1 MSSRPA
7 CLAEAIEEF
16 LSYQQGV
23 RCLSANTLAG
33 YGNDLGKLVAFL
45 DGQRPLDSIT
55 KEDLRYC
62 MGELTMQG
70 SAASSVNRFVA
81 AVRSLFA
88 YCRRFDYIQKDPAL
102 EIHTVKQPKQLP
114 KFMTA
119 SEVQELCTAPEKNS
133 LLWEARDKALF
144 QMFYSSGCRV
154 AEMAGLTLEDFSQ
167 DFSSA
172 MVRGKGGKDRRVFFT
187 PTASTAL
194 KEYLP
199 QRQQKLLRFGND
211 GASQPVRALF
221 LNNHGGALTTRG
233 IRYILSRYS
242 GVEGTNNPVSP
253 HAFRHTFAT
262 ALLSNGADVRMVQ
275 EMLGHSS
282 ISTTQRYTHITTA
295 QLVKTYNQAHPHG
308 GTERQTPSVARDD
321 GNLGD

>member
-1 MSSRPA
+1 MSSRPT

-70 SAASSVNRFVA
+70 AAASSVNRFVA

-308 GTERQTPSVARDD
+308 GTERQTPSEARDD
-321 GNLGD
+321 GNSGD

>member
-62 MGELTMQG
+62 MGELTMKG

-154 AEMAGLTLEDFSQ
+154 AEMAGLTLEGFSQ

-172 MVRGKGGKDRRVFFT
+172 MVRGKGGNDCRVFFS
-187 PTASTAL
+187 PTASTA
-194 KEYLP
+194 
-199 QRQQKLLRFGND
+199 
-211 GASQPVRALF
+211 
-221 LNNHGGALTTRG
+221 
-233 IRYILSRYS
+233 
-242 GVEGTNNPVSP
+242 
-253 HAFRHTFAT
+253 
-262 ALLSNGADVRMVQ
+262 
-275 EMLGHSS
+275 
-282 ISTTQRYTHITTA
+282 
-295 QLVKTYNQAHPHG
+295 
-308 GTERQTPSVARDD
+308 
-321 GNLGD
+321 

>member
-1 MSSRPA
+1 MSSCPA
-7 CLAEAIEEF
+7 CLTDAIEEF

-33 YGNDLGKLVAFL
+33 YSNDLGKLVAFL
-45 DGQRPLDSIT
+45 DGQRPLDSVT

-70 SAASSVNRFVA
+70 SAASSVNRFLA

-88 YCRRFDYIQKDPAL
+88 YCRRFGYIKINPAS

-119 SEVQELCTAPEKNS
+119 SEVQELCAAPEKTS

-154 AEMAGLTLEDFSQ
+154 AEMAGLALEDFSQ
-167 DFSSA
+167 DLTSA
-172 MVRGKGGKDRRVFFT
+172 IVRGKGGKERRVFFT
-187 PTASTAL
+187 NAACTAL

-199 QRQQKLLRFGND
+199 QRQQKLLRSGKENS
-211 GASQPVRALF
+211 SQPVRSLF
-221 LNNHGGALTTRG
+221 LNNQGGPLTTRG
-233 IRYILSRYS
+233 MRYILSRYS

-308 GTERQTPSVARDD
+308 GTDRKAPAVSRED
-321 GNLGD
+321 GNSGD

>member
-295 QLVKTYNQAHPHG
+295 QIVKTYNQAHPHG
-308 GTERQTPSVARDD
+308 GTDRKAPAVSRED
-321 GNLGD
+321 GNSGD

>member
-1 MSSRPA
+1 
-7 CLAEAIEEF
+7 
-16 LSYQQGV
+16 
-23 RCLSANTLAG
+23 
-33 YGNDLGKLVAFL
+33 
-45 DGQRPLDSIT
+45 
-55 KEDLRYC
+55 
-62 MGELTMQG
+62 MQG

-295 QLVKTYNQAHPHG
+295 QIVKTYNQAHPHG
-308 GTERQTPSVARDD
+308 GTDRKAPAVSRED